1 MSMKLGKPVYD
12 SAAKLYNCVVSDGV
26 RFTVRREEGVFVKP
40 LDLFVDKNM
49 LIESIL
55 SGTKGWFT
63 KPLTQDYLSQRL
75 QTEFPTPNI
84 FEGEIEFQLQGLTIS
99 KEVFLLRYVI
109 TNEKEDEKICIELED
124 AEKEQEMPEP
134 TESIPMADKEVM
146 GLGPTRQ
153 QITKEKVLKM
163 RRKAA
168 RALFIAERLTQEY
181 YEEFG
186 EDTDWEDETL
196 SD

>member
-1 MSMKLGKPVYD
+1 MKLGKPVYD

-26 RFTVRREEGVFVKP
+26 RFTVRREEGVFANP
-40 LDLFVDKNM
+40 LELFVDKNM

-55 SGTKGWFT
+55 NGTKGWFT
-63 KPLTQDYLSQRL
+63 KALTQDYLSQRL
-75 QTEFPTPNI
+75 QTEFPTSNI

-109 TNEKEDEKICIELED
+109 TNEKEDEKICIELEP
-124 AEKEQEMPEP
+124 PEP
-134 TESIPMADKEVM
+134 EEPEIDIPMAEKEVM

>member
-1 MSMKLGKPVYD
+1 MKLGKPVYD
-12 SAAKLYNCVVSDGV
+12 SAAKLYNCLVSDGV
-26 RFTVRREEGVFVKP
+26 RFSIRMEEGKFVKP
-40 LDLFVDKNM
+40 LDSFVDKDM
-49 LIESIL
+49 LIENIL
-55 SGTKGWFT
+55 KGTTGWFT

-75 QTEFPTPNI
+75 RTEFPTSPDA

-99 KEVFLLRYVI
+99 KEVFLLRYAIVG
-109 TNEKEDEKICIELED
+109 TKEDEKICIELHDVTEVKEVED
-124 AEKEQEMPEP
+124 E
-134 TESIPMADKEVM
+134 IPMADKEVL

-153 QITKEKVLKM
+153 QNVKQKVLKM
-163 RRKAA
+163 RAKAA
-168 RALFIAERLTQEY
+168 RALFVAERLTQEY

>member
-1 MSMKLGKPVYD
+1 MKLGKPVYD
-12 SAAKLYNCVVSDGV
+12 SATKLYNCPVSDGV
-26 RFTVRREEGVFVKP
+26 RFSVRREEGSFVKE
-40 LDLFVDKNM
+40 LDSFVDKDM
-49 LIESIL
+49 LIQEIL
-55 SGTKGWFT
+55 KGTTGWFT

-75 QTEFPTPNI
+75 QAEFPTSPDA

-99 KEVFLLRYVI
+99 KEVFLLRYAIVAA
-109 TNEKEDEKICIELED
+109 KEDEKICIELDNAVD
-124 AEKEQEMPEP
+124 AKEVDDE
-134 TESIPMADKEVM
+134 IPMADKEVL

-153 QITKEKVLKM
+153 HLVKEKVLKM
-163 RRKAA
+163 RAKAA

>member
-1 MSMKLGKPVYD
+1 MKLGKPVYD
-12 SAAKLYNCVVSDGV
+12 SATKLYNCPVSDGV
-26 RFTVRREEGVFVKP
+26 RFSLRKEDGSFVKE
-40 LDLFVDKNM
+40 LDSYVEKDL
-49 LIESIL
+49 LIGEIL
-55 SGTKGWFT
+55 KATAGWFT
-63 KPLTQDYLSQRL
+63 KPLTHDYLSQRL
-75 QTEFPTPNI
+75 RTEFPTSKI

-99 KEVFLLRYVI
+99 KEVFLLRYAI
-109 TNEKEDEKICIELED
+109 IGEKEDEKICIELDEV
-124 AEKEQEMPEP
+124 KEVKEVKEMREV
-134 TESIPMADKEVM
+134 EEFPMADKEVL

-153 QITKEKVLKM
+153 QVVKQKVLKM
-163 RRKAA
+163 RSKAA

>member
-1 MSMKLGKPVYD
+1 MKLGKPVYD
-12 SAAKLYNCVVSDGV
+12 SATKLYNCPVSDGV
-26 RFTVRREEGVFVKP
+26 RFSVRREEGSFVKE
-40 LDLFVDKNM
+40 LDSFVDKDM
-49 LIESIL
+49 LIQEIL
-55 SGTKGWFT
+55 KGTTGWFT

-75 QTEFPTPNI
+75 QAEFPTSPDA

-99 KEVFLLRYVI
+99 KEVFLLRYAIVAA
-109 TNEKEDEKICIELED
+109 KEDEKICIELDNVVD
-124 AEKEQEMPEP
+124 AKEVDDE
-134 TESIPMADKEVM
+134 IPMADKEVL

-153 QITKEKVLKM
+153 HLVKEKVLKM
-163 RRKAA
+163 RAKAA

>member
-1 MSMKLGKPVYD
+1 MKLGKPVYD

-26 RFTVRREEGVFVKP
+26 RFSIRFEDGKFVKE
-40 LDLFVDKNM
+40 LDSFLNKDM
-49 LIESIL
+49 LVQEIL
-55 SGTKGWFT
+55 KGTTGWFT

-75 QTEFPTPNI
+75 RTEFPTQPQE

-99 KEVFLLRYVI
+99 KEVFLLRYAI
-109 TNEKEDEKICIELED
+109 IGTKEDEKICIELEP
-124 AEKEQEMPEP
+124 PEP
-134 TESIPMADKEVM
+134 EEPEQTEINIPMADKEVI

-153 QITKEKVLKM
+153 QIAKEKVLKM

-168 RALFIAERLTQEY
+168 RALFVAERLTQEY